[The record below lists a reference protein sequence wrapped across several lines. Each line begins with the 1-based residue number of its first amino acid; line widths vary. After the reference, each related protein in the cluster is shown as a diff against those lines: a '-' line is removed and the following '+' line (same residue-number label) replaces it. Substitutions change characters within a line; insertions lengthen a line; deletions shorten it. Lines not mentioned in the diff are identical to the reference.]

1 MLSGGEIMDKANVI
15 KRFFVGLFLVGWI
28 AGSPGCAGTSTRES
42 TGEYID
48 SSVLTS
54 KVKTAIYN
62 DHMLTERQKKIL
74 SVVVKEYTQTAVP
87 VGSKVLAGKYKFELS
102 SATIR
107 AEMNELEEAG
117 YLHQP
122 HISAGRIPTDKG
134 YRYFVEKIM
143 PDKELSKQEQKKL
156 QAELLKMQAKN
167 TRLTRTTA
175 KLLSGLSG
183 NLAISGVKHEFDD
196 FGMKELL
203 DEPEFRE
210 MDDLCRLAETLDY
223 IDEKFDSLVKN
234 LRENEVK
241 IFIGKENPI
250 KEISNCSMMVS
261 PYKTKS
267 GEKGLLALIGPK
279 RMEYAKNKSL
289 IEYMKKLLGGAAVII
304 FFIELGI
311 LN

>member
-1 MLSGGEIMDKANVI
+1 
-15 KRFFVGLFLVGWI
+15 
-28 AGSPGCAGTSTRES
+28 
-42 TGEYID
+42 
-48 SSVLTS
+48 
-54 KVKTAIYN
+54 
-62 DHMLTERQKKIL
+62 MLTERQKNIL
-74 SVVVKEYTQTAVP
+74 SMVVKEYTQTAVP
-87 VGSKVLAGKYKFELS
+87 VGSKVLAGKYKFDLS
-102 SATIR
+102 PATIR
-107 AEMNELEEAG
+107 SEMNELEEKG
-117 YLHQP
+117 FLHQP

-175 KLLSGLSG
+175 KLLSSLSG

-234 LRENEVK
+234 LRDNEVK
-241 IFIGKENPI
+241 IYIGEENPI
-250 KEISNCSMMVS
+250 KEISNCSMMVT

-267 GEKGLLALIGPK
+267 GEKGILALIGPK
-279 RMEYAKNKSL
+279 RMKYAKNKSL
-289 IEYMKKLLGGAAVII
+289 IEYMKKLLGSSVVFLIFASSAAVLIYDLRFMI
-304 FFIELGI
+304 
-311 LN
+311 

>member
-1 MLSGGEIMDKANVI
+1 
-15 KRFFVGLFLVGWI
+15 
-28 AGSPGCAGTSTRES
+28 
-42 TGEYID
+42 
-48 SSVLTS
+48 
-54 KVKTAIYN
+54 
-62 DHMLTERQKKIL
+62 MLTERQKKIL

>member
-1 MLSGGEIMDKANVI
+1 
-15 KRFFVGLFLVGWI
+15 
-28 AGSPGCAGTSTRES
+28 
-42 TGEYID
+42 
-48 SSVLTS
+48 
-54 KVKTAIYN
+54 
-62 DHMLTERQKKIL
+62 MLTERQKKIL

-87 VGSKVLAGKYKFELS
+87 VGSKVLVSKYKFDLS

-107 AEMNELEEAG
+107 SEMNELEEKE

-183 NLAISGVKHEFDD
+183 NLAISGVKNEFDD
-196 FGMKELL
+196 FGMQELL

-234 LRENEVK
+234 LRDNEVK

-289 IEYMKKLLGGAAVII
+289 INYMKKLLGGAVVLAI
-304 FFIELGI
+304 FFAKYESLANTRI
-311 LN
+311 NF

>member
-1 MLSGGEIMDKANVI
+1 LALGLDECQSG
-15 KRFFVGLFLVGWI
+15 
-28 AGSPGCAGTSTRES
+28 
-42 TGEYID
+42 
-48 SSVLTS
+48 
-54 KVKTAIYN
+54 IYN
-62 DHMLTERQKKIL
+62 DYMLSERQKKIL
-74 SVVVKEYTQTAVP
+74 SVVVKEYTETAVP
-87 VGSKVLAGKYKFELS
+87 VGSKVLASKYKFDLS

-107 AEMNELEEAG
+107 AEMNDLEESG

-122 HISAGRIPTDKG
+122 HISSGRIPTDKG
-134 YRYFVEKIM
+134 YRYFVEEIM
-143 PDKELSKQEQKKL
+143 SDKELSKVEQKKL

-196 FGMKELL
+196 FGMQELL

-234 LRENEVK
+234 LRDNEVK

-250 KEISNCSMMVS
+250 KEISNCSMMIS

-289 IEYMKKLLGGAAVII
+289 INYMKKLLGGAAVVILFMR
-304 FFIELGI
+304 FF
-311 LN
+311 